1 MALIREWWEPR
12 PVGRKAYP
20 FQIQRRDGTVL
31 AYFHD
36 LETAMTKLEV
46 YGEPGTVLVVERKS
60 EP

>member
-1 MALIREWWEPR
+1 
-12 PVGRKAYP
+12 VGRKAYP